1 MALDRV
7 SREVERIAAAQKLQ
21 EENENAKLAD
31 SSEEDSDADNVMT
44 RVQGTVEAVQVCKA
58 CIHSV

>member
-1 MALDRV
+1 MHPAL
-7 SREVERIAAAQKLQ
+7 QKLQ

-44 RVQGTVEAVQVCKA
+44 RLQGTVEAVQVCKA
-58 CIHSV
+58 HIHSV

>member
-44 RVQGTVEAVQVCKA
+44 RLQGTVEAVQVCKA
-58 CIHSV
+58 YIHSV